1 MQFSLYGFRNK
12 EVHVSCFCGE
22 YGGTIEL
29 NKVFLVDA
37 VLSYG
42 RLVRIFQADVAF
54 MFFQSG
60 VDGAASLPNLEF
72 ATLTGDPVNAWCPE
86 FEVVF
91 NGAEEVG

>member
-1 MQFSLYGFRNK
+1 
-12 EVHVSCFCGE
+12 
-22 YGGTIEL
+22 
-29 NKVFLVDA
+29 VFLVDA

-42 RLVRIFQADVAF
+42 LLVQIFQADVAF

-60 VDGAASLPNLEF
+60 VDGAVSLPNGDF

-86 FEVVF
+86 FEIVF

>member
-1 MQFSLYGFRNK
+1 
-12 EVHVSCFCGE
+12 
-22 YGGTIEL
+22 
-29 NKVFLVDA
+29 
-37 VLSYG
+37 
-42 RLVRIFQADVAF
+42 

-60 VDGAASLPNLEF
+60 VDGAASLPNVDF